1 MQTLTAMNNNC
12 TLPLFSQETKNSL
25 NVTIPR
31 YSLKLVRESSV
42 SYNQKAIKSASIA
55 YDFLCGIGLQDRAS
69 EEFYSLYLNTKNRI
83 IGIEMIS
90 RGTLNAS
97 LIHPREVFK
106 GALLANANCIM
117 LAHNHP
123 SGNPEPSNA
132 DKQVT
137 SILVKAG
144 KLLDVQVLD
153 HIIVGD
159 ESYFSFRES
168 GLL

>member
-1 MQTLTAMNNNC
+1 MNNNLA
-12 TLPLFSQETKNSL
+12 LPLFTQESRKT
-25 NVTIPR
+25 TIPR
-31 YSLKLVRESSV
+31 YSLKLVRESYV
-42 SYNQKAIKSASIA
+42 SYDQKAIKSASIA
-55 YDFLCGIGLQDRAS
+55 YEFLCSIGLQDKAS
-69 EEFYSLYLNTKNRI
+69 EEFYSLYLNTKNQI
-83 IGIEMIS
+83 IGVEMIS

>member
-1 MQTLTAMNNNC
+1 
-12 TLPLFSQETKNSL
+12 
-25 NVTIPR
+25 
-31 YSLKLVRESSV
+31 
-42 SYNQKAIKSASIA
+42 
-55 YDFLCGIGLQDRAS
+55 
-69 EEFYSLYLNTKNRI
+69 
-83 IGIEMIS
+83 MIS

-97 LIHPREVFK
+97 LIHLREVFK

-123 SGNPEPSNA
+123 SGNPEPSSA

-159 ESYFSFRES
+159 KTYFSFRES
-168 GLL
+168 SLL

>member
-1 MQTLTAMNNNC
+1 M
-12 TLPLFSQETKNSL
+12 
-25 NVTIPR
+25 
-31 YSLKLVRESSV
+31 KLVRESYV
-42 SYNQKAIKSASIA
+42 SYDQKALKNASIA
-55 YDFLCGIGLQDRAS
+55 YEFLCSIGLQDKAS
-69 EEFYSLYLNTKNRI
+69 EEFYSLYLNTKNQI
-83 IGIEMIS
+83 IGMEMIS

-117 LAHNHP
+117 LSHNHP

-137 SILVKAG
+137 SILAKAG

-159 ESYFSFRES
+159 KTYFSFRES
-168 GLL
+168 SLL

>member
-1 MQTLTAMNNNC
+1 M
-12 TLPLFSQETKNSL
+12 TKAL
-25 NVTIPR
+25 
-31 YSLKLVRESSV
+31 
-42 SYNQKAIKSASIA
+42 KSASIA
-55 YDFLCGIGLQDRAS
+55 YEFLCSIGLQDKAS
-69 EEFYSLYLNTKNRI
+69 EEFYSLYLNTKNQV

-117 LAHNHP
+117 LTHNHP

>member
-1 MQTLTAMNNNC
+1 M
-12 TLPLFSQETKNSL
+12 
-25 NVTIPR
+25 
-31 YSLKLVRESSV
+31 KLVRESYV
-42 SYNQKAIKSASIA
+42 SYDQKALKSASIA
-55 YDFLCGIGLQDRAS
+55 YEFLCNIGLQDKAS
-69 EEFYSLYLNTKNRI
+69 EEFYSLYLNTKNQV

-153 HIIVGD
+153 HIIVGS

-168 GLL
+168 SLL